1 MRSRRCRVLL
11 IVLLNIAPLLLLGLA
26 WWFYRQEGA
35 ALTNWR
41 RGVFVTAFVANAVSA
56 AVLVSFIA
64 QAYIAS
70 KGTKPVDL
78 DRAYPVFSMLGVGL
92 LAAILA
98 VSGRRVSRLVLI
110 GDGLLTAVL
119 WYLAAMGASA

>member
-1 MRSRRCRVLL
+1 MLL

-26 WWFYRQEGA
+26 WWFYRREGA
-35 ALTNWR
+35 PLANWR
-41 RGVFVTAFVANAVSA
+41 RSVFVAAFVANAVSA

-78 DRAYPVFSMLGVGL
+78 DRAYPVFSMLGIGL

>member
-1 MRSRRCRVLL
+1 MLL
-11 IVLLNIAPLLLLGLA
+11 IILLNIVPLLLLGLA
-26 WWFYRQEGA
+26 WWFYRNEGA
-35 ALTNWR
+35 SLTKWR
-41 RGVFVTAFVANAVSA
+41 RGVFVSAFVANAVSA
-56 AVLVSFIA
+56 AVLLSFIA

-78 DRAYPVFSMLGVGL
+78 DRAYPVFSMLGIGL

>member
-1 MRSRRCRVLL
+1 MLL
-11 IVLLNIAPLLLLGLA
+11 MTLLYTVPLLLLGLA
-26 WWFYRQEGA
+26 WWFYRSEGA
-35 ALTNWR
+35 ALVNWR
-41 RGVFVTAFVANAVSA
+41 RGVFVTALAANAVSA
-56 AVLVSFIA
+56 AVLLSFIA

-78 DRAYPVFSMLGVGL
+78 DRAYPVLSMLGVGL

-119 WYLAAMGASA
+119 WYLAGMAASP